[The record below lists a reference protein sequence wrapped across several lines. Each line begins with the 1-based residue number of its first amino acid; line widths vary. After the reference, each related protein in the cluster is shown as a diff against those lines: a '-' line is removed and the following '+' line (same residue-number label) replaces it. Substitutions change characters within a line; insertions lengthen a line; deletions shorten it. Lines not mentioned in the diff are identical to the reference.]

1 MLTPSR
7 SAWVDAWEADLTPS
21 PAAERSRA
29 RATAHVRASRY
40 YTREAVARVPQI
52 EERLP
57 EEQQEDLREEQ
68 RLRRPA
74 PRIRLVTTRRSRY
87 GLALATLLFSALLLG
102 VLVIAPVLISST
114 TTQMESQIGQK
125 LSAQQELTA
134 ETAALSA
141 QISALSAPDRVAEQ
155 AGRLGLGPAQ
165 SVEYVQTG
173 TATAATEGD
182 TTIAGR

>member
-57 EEQQEDLREEQ
+57 EEQDEQ
-68 RLRRPA
+68 QLRRTA
-74 PRIRLVTTRRSRY
+74 PRIRLVTTRRTRY
-87 GLALATLLFSALLLG
+87 GLALATLLFSVVLLG
-102 VLVIAPVLISST
+102 MLVIAPVLISST

-155 AGRLGLGPAQ
+155 ASRLGLGPAQ
-165 SVEYVQTG
+165 TVEYVQTG

>member
-21 PAAERSRA
+21 PAAERSRV

-40 YTREAVARVPQI
+40 YTREAVARMPQI

-57 EEQQEDLREEQ
+57 EEQREEQ
-68 RLRRPA
+68 QLRQPA
-74 PRIRLVTTRRSRY
+74 PRVRFVTTRRSRY

-102 VLVIAPVLISST
+102 LLVIAPVLISST

-125 LSAQQELTA
+125 MSAQQDLMA

-141 QISALSAPDRVAEQ
+141 QISTLSAPDRVAEQ
-155 AGRLGLGPAQ
+155 ASRLGLGPAQ
-165 SVEYVQTG
+165 SVEYVQNSA
-173 TATAATEGD
+173 ATAMAEGD

>member
-29 RATAHVRASRY
+29 RAAAHVRASRY
-40 YTREAVARVPQI
+40 YTRDAVARVPLI

-57 EEQQEDLREEQ
+57 EEQQEEQ
-68 RLRRPA
+68 QQRRPA
-74 PRIRLVTTRRSRY
+74 PRVRIVTSRRSRY

-102 VLVIAPVLISST
+102 ALVIAPVLISST

-125 LSAQQELTA
+125 LSAQQDLMA

-141 QISALSAPDRVAEQ
+141 QISALSSPDRVAEQ
-155 AGRLGLGPAQ
+155 ANRLGLGPAQ
-165 SVEYVQTG
+165 SVEYIQTV
-173 TATAATEGD
+173 TATAVTEGD

>member
-21 PAAERSRA
+21 PAAARSRA

-40 YTREAVARVPQI
+40 YTREAVARVPLI
-52 EERLP
+52 EESPR
-57 EEQQEDLREEQ
+57 EEWHEKQQEQQA
-68 RLRRPA
+68 RRPA
-74 PRIRLVTTRRSRY
+74 PRARLVTSRRSRY
-87 GLALATLLFSALLLG
+87 GLALATLFFSALLLG

-114 TTQMESQIGQK
+114 TTQMESQIGQQQ
-125 LSAQQELTA
+125 SAQQQLTA

-155 AGRLGLGPAQ
+155 ASRLGLGPAQ
-165 SVEYVQTG
+165 SVHYVQTG